1 MGSVTIL
8 IADDEPYIVRSLS
21 YILQRE
27 GISFAIA
34 TDGQEALQMV
44 RQHRPK
50 IFFLDIM
57 MPKKS
62 GFEVCAEVKKDPVL
76 RSTHIIMLTAKG
88 QEEDKQKSLTS
99 GADEYITKPFSPRQ
113 VLARVRELLGSP
125 TTGS

>member
-1 MGSVTIL
+1 
-8 IADDEPYIVRSLS
+8 
-21 YILQRE
+21 
-27 GISFAIA
+27 
-34 TDGQEALQMV
+34 
-44 RQHRPK
+44 
-50 IFFLDIM
+50 M